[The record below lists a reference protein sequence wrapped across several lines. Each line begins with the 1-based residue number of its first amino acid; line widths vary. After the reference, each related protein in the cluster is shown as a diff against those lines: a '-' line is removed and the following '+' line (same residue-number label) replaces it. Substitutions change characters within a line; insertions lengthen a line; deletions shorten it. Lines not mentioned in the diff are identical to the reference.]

1 MNIYY
6 AKKNDK
12 VAIQVTATSPELAI
26 EISQAM
32 DQAMLCEGWLRVVGT
47 LTGKIYSTTP
57 PESIIDVDSLRHA
70 EPFKKG

>member
-1 MNIYY
+1 
-6 AKKNDK
+6 
-12 VAIQVTATSPELAI
+12 
-26 EISQAM
+26 M